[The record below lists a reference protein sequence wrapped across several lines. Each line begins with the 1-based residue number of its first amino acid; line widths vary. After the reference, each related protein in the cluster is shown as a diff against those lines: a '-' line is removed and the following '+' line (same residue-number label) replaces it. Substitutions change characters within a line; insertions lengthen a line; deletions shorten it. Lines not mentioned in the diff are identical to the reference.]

1 MTITVP
7 WNASWTA
14 DLDPPSA
21 PDLAADNIRPTA
33 ERDAL
38 AAEVARLREAL
49 NKAANRIEWCGG
61 LIHQDK
67 ARDKASEWAEEA
79 RAAAQKEGE

>member
-1 MTITVP
+1 MTQEEFYSYI
-7 WNASWTA
+7 
-14 DLDPPSA
+14 DPPSA